1 MNYIYY
7 DLHSWS
13 KLYHE
18 ELLQGTQKRH
28 LAHHARTH
36 CRPRRSEEQEG
47 RWSSSWLGKLATAA
61 VKSS

>member
-18 ELLQGTQKRH
+18 ELLQEAQRRH
-28 LAHHARTH
+28 LGHQARANR
-36 CRPRRSEEQEG
+36 RPRSEEQQG